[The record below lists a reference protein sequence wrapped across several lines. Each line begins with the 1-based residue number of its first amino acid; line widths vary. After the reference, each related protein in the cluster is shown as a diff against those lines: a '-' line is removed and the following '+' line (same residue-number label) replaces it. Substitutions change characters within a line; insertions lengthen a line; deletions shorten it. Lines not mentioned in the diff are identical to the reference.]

1 MASPFRIKICGVT
14 NSTDALFA
22 VQAGADAIGLNFF
35 PGSKRFVS
43 LASATEIAADVRS
56 QFEPGRIC
64 ITGVFVNA
72 TREEIVRTAQ
82 EIALNAVQ
90 LHGDETPEFVL
101 NVNDALQAAS
111 FTQSPIVIRA
121 FRCRAANFDAE
132 GKYLLACDR
141 PYAPQVPQAVLLDA
155 YQPGTYGGTGAALD
169 WDAVRLCRDRVGHRP
184 IILAGGLTADNVS
197 FAIAAAQPDAVDVAS
212 GVESSPGKKDEVR
225 VRNFI
230 ENAKRAFDS

>member
-1 MASPFRIKICGVT
+1 MAYPFRVKICGVT
-14 NSTDALFA
+14 NSADALFA

-35 PGSKRFVS
+35 PGSKRFVTVDC
-43 LASATEIAADVRS
+43 AKEIAAAVRN
-56 QFEPGRIC
+56 QFESGNIC

-72 TREEIVRTAQ
+72 AEEEIVRAAK
-82 EIALNAVQ
+82 EVALSAVQ
-90 LHGDETPEFVL
+90 LHGDETPDFVL
-101 NVNDALQAAS
+101 SLNDALQVTSLAQA
-111 FTQSPIVIRA
+111 PIVIRA
-121 FRCRAANFDAE
+121 FRCRAANLEAE
-132 GKYLLACDR
+132 ERFLLSCER

-169 WDAVRLCRDRVGHRP
+169 WDAVRLSRDRVGQRP

-230 ENAKRAFDS
+230 ENAKRAFG